1 MSNLIKKTTVLAFAL
16 TSALALTACEVDKTQ
31 EGELP
36 DVDVAAEGG
45 EMPAYD
51 VEAADVDVGT
61 ETVPVAVP
69 DVDVDMPEETPAEDD
84 AMGDL
89 DNDGVDDVDE
99 PAEEEVPP
107 VE

>member
-51 VEAADVDVGT
+51 VETADVDVST

-69 DVDVDMPEETPAEDD
+69 DVDVDMPEETPAEED
-84 AMGDL
+84 ALG
-89 DNDGVDDVDE
+89 DGVDEV
-99 PAEEEVPP
+99 PEEEAPP
-107 VE
+107 VD